1 MSKTTI
7 KTSDG
12 KEYEIENDGLI
23 LKSEALIM
31 IVKTKKGIIEKAFN
45 IVFMKNYETA
55 TIDVIIFV
63 RDTKGEIVKVYVP
76 IEDIYEVV
84 EGENNGNS

>member
-1 MSKTTI
+1 
-7 KTSDG
+7 
-12 KEYEIENDGLI
+12 
-23 LKSEALIM
+23 M
-31 IVKTKKGIIEKAFN
+31 IVKTKKGIIEKAFK

-55 TIDVIIFV
+55 TIDVSILV

-84 EGENNGNS
+84 EGE